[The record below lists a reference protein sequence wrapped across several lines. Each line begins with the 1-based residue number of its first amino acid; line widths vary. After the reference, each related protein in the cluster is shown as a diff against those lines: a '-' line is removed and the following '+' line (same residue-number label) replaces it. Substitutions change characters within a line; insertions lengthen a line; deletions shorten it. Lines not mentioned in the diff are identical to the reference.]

1 MRFALRMLPLAA
13 LGLVAY
19 LNTGNVKKHFD
30 VIGKVQVAA
39 TGGGQL
45 QAIAEAVAR
54 EFANE
59 GTLPVA
65 NFPQFLRDNL
75 RTRTG
80 ADKRDVA
87 KDYWGTE
94 YQLAV
99 KNDGFE
105 VQSAGPDQAWKTA
118 DDLNYFHSLKGLG
131 EAGEVVA
138 ALARARAVAAPALAP
153 ATGVQP
159 TTTRR
164 PLLPLP
170 RQSEE
175 ETKRKVLEFQMRRA
189 AEGSPQA
196 QYDMAIRYLE
206 GDGVDKDPAKG
217 RELLE
222 QSAQGGHAAAVKK
235 LQTFPAKPKP

>member
-99 KNDGFE
+99 KNDGFA

-131 EAGEVVA
+131 EPGEVAA
-138 ALARARAVAAPALAP
+138 ALARARAAAAAGTTP

>member
-1 MRFALRMLPLAA
+1 MRFGLRMLPLAA

-19 LNTGNVKKHFD
+19 LNVGNVKKHFD

-59 GTLPVA
+59 GTLPV
-65 NFPQFLRDNL
+65 NHFPQFLHENL
-75 RTRTG
+75 RARAG

-99 KNDGFE
+99 KDDGFE

-118 DDLNYFHSLKGLG
+118 DDLNFFHSLKGLG
-131 EAGEVVA
+131 EASEAAA
-138 ALARARAVAAPALAP
+138 ALARARAATAPGTTPAA
-153 ATGVQP
+153 GVVP